1 MKLCALLFGE
11 MEVKEGGYS
20 SDGLEEAR
28 NVVVGEERANLA
40 AIFMRSLIFVCP
52 SLENHIYVTGFG
64 YGCGYSGDRLTLST
78 PHMTNV
84 TDPFFFF

>member
-28 NVVVGEERANLA
+28 NVVVGEEKANLA

-52 SLENHIYVTGFG
+52 SRENHIYVTGFG
-64 YGCGYSGDRLTLST
+64 YGCGYSGDRLTLSN
-78 PHMTNV
+78 PHI
-84 TDPFFFF
+84 